1 MNGAPGDS
9 AAFRLFGRALL
20 HLRLVG
26 RRCGKHNFLTLAAG
40 PVDDGHGSHGRRRRR
55 FDPNRI
61 GCRFLCCRLFCCPC
75 RLRFSRSGAGG
86 FVWCRGGRLIRHYGP
101 SRKSRRKPRVR
112 TGSELRQKADVGC
125 VRQGDAVPMERLCHR
140 GSCPDLATRLC
151 PGRHRTNRA
160 IE

>member
-55 FDPNRI
+55 FVRTE
-61 GCRFLCCRLFCCPC
+61 
-75 RLRFSRSGAGG
+75 SGAGSSAAACFAAPADCASADPVLAG
-86 FVWCRGGRLIRHYGP
+86 LSGAGADGSFDIMAHPAKVTTKAASAHRIRAETESGRRLRSAGRCCPNGALISSRIMPRSRH
-101 SRKSRRKPRVR
+101 
-112 TGSELRQKADVGC
+112 
-125 VRQGDAVPMERLCHR
+125 AVM
-140 GSCPDLATRLC
+140 S
-151 PGRHRTNRA
+151 GRHRTNRA